1 MMKKIWNWIKSPSS
15 DFALFIVFL
24 LLLNIV
30 SYNSFFRLDLTEPKS
45 YSLSK
50 PSKQVVKNLQEPLT
64 IRVFFDKNLPTP
76 YNSVAQYVEDLLAEY
91 DGVANKNFSVI
102 NMDLSKE
109 ESLEMASD
117 YGLSQIQ
124 IQEIKNNEVGF
135 KQVYMGLVLSYGDSI
150 ETLDSITSTEGF
162 EYKLTTKIS
171 KMISTADTLA
181 NLKQDEKINVTLYFS
196 PVLKNMGISGCAELE
211 EIVETTFKEVN
222 KQNKDRL
229 DYKVVNPSESET
241 IEFVQKYG
249 IQAIQYKSENQQK
262 VAALGLVVEYN
273 DDFRVI
279 PVQIERSLFGYVV
292 SGLETIG
299 ESINESLQSL
309 MSNVQSIGYVTGHG
323 ELSLQDE
330 RQALNFNKMVSAH
343 YQIEELN
350 LVENDI
356 PMNMSCIVINGPKAD
371 FAEEELYKI
380 DQFIM
385 RGGNVM
391 FFVDS
396 LVEQGGSPYQAA
408 EYVPN
413 ELNIDK
419 LLNKYGVKR
428 NYDYVMDTNCYTTS
442 SPEYGKVNLYW
453 APIMQKDSLAKK
465 SVITQNLGYLIFLQN
480 GSLDISGAENNSNL
494 KSTVL
499 VKSSPESW
507 AQSERIMLNPI
518 FMTPPEAGNFAPQNL
533 AVMIEGK
540 FDSAYTEKPEFETS
554 DESAEA
560 TENQT
565 KDENQLTTENHLASA
580 KLPGKIF
587 VTGSSYVT
595 TYQILDGQDTSPISM
610 FFLNVID
617 YLNGNE
623 EVCTMR
629 TKGLGINVL
638 TIKSPALATIAKYF
652 NQFGLVIL
660 VAVAGLIVVRSRAK
674 RRKQIREKYNPND
687 SRQVK

>member
-1 MMKKIWNWIKSPSS
+1 MKKFINWLKSPSS

-109 ESLEMASD
+109 ESLAMASD

-211 EIVETTFKEVN
+211 EIVETTFKKVN

-565 KDENQLTTENHLASA
+565 KGENQLTTKNHLASA

>member
-1 MMKKIWNWIKSPSS
+1 MKKFINWLKSPSS

-30 SYNSFFRLDLTEPKS
+30 SYNSFFRLDLTQPKS

-64 IRVFFDKNLPTP
+64 IRIFFDKNLPSP
-76 YNSVAQYVEDLLAEY
+76 YSSVSQYVQDLLSEY
-91 DGVANKNFSVI
+91 KGVANKNFSVI

-499 VKSSPESW
+499 VKSSSESW

>member
-1 MMKKIWNWIKSPSS
+1 MKKFINWLKSPSS

-196 PVLKNMGISGCAELE
+196 SVLKNMGISGCAELE

-565 KDENQLTTENHLASA
+565 KGEDQLTTENHLASA

>member
-1 MMKKIWNWIKSPSS
+1 MKKFINWLKSPSS

-109 ESLEMASD
+109 ESLAMASD

-241 IEFVQKYG
+241 IEFVQKFG

>member
-1 MMKKIWNWIKSPSS
+1 MKKFINWLKSPSS

-24 LLLNIV
+24 FLLNIV

-109 ESLEMASD
+109 ESLAMASD

-428 NYDYVMDTNCYTTS
+428 NYDYVMDTNCYSTS

-518 FMTPPEAGNFAPQNL
+518 FMTPPEASNFAPQNL

>member
-1 MMKKIWNWIKSPSS
+1 MKKFINWLKSPSS

-109 ESLEMASD
+109 ESLAMASD

>member
-1 MMKKIWNWIKSPSS
+1 MKKFINWLKSPSS

-109 ESLEMASD
+109 ESLAMASD

-241 IEFVQKYG
+241 IEFLQKYG

-428 NYDYVMDTNCYTTS
+428 NYDYVMDTNCYSTS

-565 KDENQLTTENHLASA
+565 KGENQLTTENHLASA

>member
-1 MMKKIWNWIKSPSS
+1 MKKFINWLKSPSS

-102 NMDLSKE
+102 NMDMSKE
-109 ESLEMASD
+109 ESLAMASD

-181 NLKQDEKINVTLYFS
+181 NLKQDEKINITLYFS

-211 EIVETTFKEVN
+211 EIVETSFKEVN

-350 LVENDI
+350 LVEKDI

-380 DQFIM
+380 DQFVM

-428 NYDYVMDTNCYTTS
+428 NYDYVMDTNCYSTS
-442 SPEYGKVNLYW
+442 NAEYGKMNLYW
-453 APIMQKDSLAKK
+453 APIMQKDQLAKK

-518 FMTPPEAGNFAPQNL
+518 FMTPPEAGNFASQNL

-540 FDSAYTEKPEFETS
+540 FDSAYTEKPKFETS
-554 DESAEA
+554 DESAET

-565 KDENQLTTENHLASA
+565 QDENQLTTENHLASA

-587 VTGSSYVT
+587 VIGSSYVT

>member
-1 MMKKIWNWIKSPSS
+1 MKKFINWLKSPSS

-109 ESLEMASD
+109 ESLTMASD

-396 LVEQGGSPYQAA
+396 LVEQSGSPYQAA

-480 GSLDISGAENNSNL
+480 GSLDISGTENNSNL

-540 FDSAYTEKPEFETS
+540 FDSAYTEKPKFETS

>member
-1 MMKKIWNWIKSPSS
+1 MKKFINWLKSPSS

-109 ESLEMASD
+109 ESLAMASD

-135 KQVYMGLVLSYGDSI
+135 KQVFMGLVISYGDSI
-150 ETLDSITSTEGF
+150 EVLDTITSTEGF

-171 KMISTADTLA
+171 NMISKADTLA
-181 NLKQDEKINVTLYFS
+181 NLKENERINISLYFS
-196 PVLKNMGISGCAELE
+196 SVLKNMGIAGCEELE

-229 DYKVVNPSESET
+229 DLNVINPSEAEVMDL
-241 IEFVQKYG
+241 VQKYG

-587 VTGSSYVT
+587 VTSSSYVT

>member
-1 MMKKIWNWIKSPSS
+1 MKKFINWLKSSSS

-109 ESLEMASD
+109 ESLAMASD

-540 FDSAYTEKPEFETS
+540 FDSAYTEKPKFETS

-565 KDENQLTTENHLASA
+565 KGENQLTTENHLASA

>member
-1 MMKKIWNWIKSPSS
+1 MKKFINWLKSPSS

>member
-1 MMKKIWNWIKSPSS
+1 MKKFINWLKSPSS

-109 ESLEMASD
+109 ESLTMASD

>member
-1 MMKKIWNWIKSPSS
+1 MKKFINWLKSPSS

-109 ESLEMASD
+109 ESLTMASD

-428 NYDYVMDTNCYTTS
+428 NYDYVMDTNCYSTS

>member
-1 MMKKIWNWIKSPSS
+1 MKKFINWLKSPSS

-109 ESLEMASD
+109 ESLAMASD

-262 VAALGLVVEYN
+262 VATLGLVVEYN

-540 FDSAYTEKPEFETS
+540 FDSAYTEKPEFESS

>member
-1 MMKKIWNWIKSPSS
+1 MKKFINWLKSPSS

-109 ESLEMASD
+109 ESLAMASD

-350 LVENDI
+350 LVESDI

>member
-1 MMKKIWNWIKSPSS
+1 MKKFINWLKSPSS

-109 ESLEMASD
+109 ESLAMASD

-540 FDSAYTEKPEFETS
+540 FDSAYTEKPEFEPS

>member
-1 MMKKIWNWIKSPSS
+1 MKKFINWLKSPSS

-109 ESLEMASD
+109 ESLAMASD

-428 NYDYVMDTNCYTTS
+428 NYDYVMDTNCYSTS

-518 FMTPPEAGNFAPQNL
+518 FMTPPEAGNFVPQNL

>member
-1 MMKKIWNWIKSPSS
+1 MKKFINWLKSPSS

-109 ESLEMASD
+109 ESLAMASD

-181 NLKQDEKINVTLYFS
+181 NLKQDEKINITLYFS

-350 LVENDI
+350 LVEKDI

-380 DQFIM
+380 DQFVM

-442 SPEYGKVNLYW
+442 SSEYGKMNLYW
-453 APIMQKDSLAKK
+453 APIMQKDQLAKK

-518 FMTPPEAGNFAPQNL
+518 FMTPPEAGDFASQNL

-540 FDSAYTEKPEFETS
+540 FDSAYTEKPKFETS
-554 DESAEA
+554 DESAET

-565 KDENQLTTENHLASA
+565 QDENQLTTENHLASA

>member
-1 MMKKIWNWIKSPSS
+1 MKKFINWLKSPSS

-109 ESLEMASD
+109 ESLAMASD

-419 LLNKYGVKR
+419 LFNKYGVKR

>member
-1 MMKKIWNWIKSPSS
+1 MKKFINWLKSPSS

-109 ESLEMASD
+109 ESLAMASD

-518 FMTPPEAGNFAPQNL
+518 FMTLPEASNFAPQNL

>member
-1 MMKKIWNWIKSPSS
+1 MKKFINWLKSPSS

-109 ESLEMASD
+109 ESLAMASD

-181 NLKQDEKINVTLYFS
+181 NLKQNEKINVTLYFS

-428 NYDYVMDTNCYTTS
+428 NYDYVMDTNCYSTS

-518 FMTPPEAGNFAPQNL
+518 FMTPPEASNFAPQNL

-554 DESAEA
+554 DESAEV

-565 KDENQLTTENHLASA
+565 KGENQLTTENHLASA

>member
-1 MMKKIWNWIKSPSS
+1 MKKFINWLKSPSS

-109 ESLEMASD
+109 ESLAMASD

-181 NLKQDEKINVTLYFS
+181 NLKQNEKINITLYFS

-229 DYKVVNPSESET
+229 DYKVINPSESET

-350 LVENDI
+350 LVEKDI

-380 DQFIM
+380 DQFVM
-385 RGGNVM
+385 RGGNIM

-442 SPEYGKVNLYW
+442 SSEYGKMNLYW
-453 APIMQKDSLAKK
+453 APIMQKDQLAKK

-518 FMTPPEAGNFAPQNL
+518 FMTPPEAGNFASQNL

-540 FDSAYTEKPEFETS
+540 FDSAYTEKPKFEIS

-565 KDENQLTTENHLASA
+565 QDENQLTTENHLASA

-595 TYQILDGQDTSPISM
+595 TYQILDGQDTAPISM

-638 TIKSPALATIAKYF
+638 NIKSPALATIAKYF

>member
-1 MMKKIWNWIKSPSS
+1 MKKFINWLKSPSS

-109 ESLEMASD
+109 ESLAMASD

-181 NLKQDEKINVTLYFS
+181 NLKQNEKINITLYFS

-211 EIVETTFKEVN
+211 EIVETSFKEVN

-350 LVENDI
+350 LVEKDI
-356 PMNMSCIVINGPKAD
+356 PMNMSCIIINGPKAD

-380 DQFIM
+380 DQFVM

-442 SPEYGKVNLYW
+442 SSEYGKMNLYW
-453 APIMQKDSLAKK
+453 APIMQKDQLAKK

-518 FMTPPEAGNFAPQNL
+518 FMTPPEAGNFASQNL

-540 FDSAYTEKPEFETS
+540 FDSAYTEKPKFETS
-554 DESAEA
+554 DESAET

-565 KDENQLTTENHLASA
+565 QDKNQLTTENHLASA

-595 TYQILDGQDTSPISM
+595 TYQILDGQDSSPISM

>member
-1 MMKKIWNWIKSPSS
+1 MKKFINWLKSPSS

-109 ESLEMASD
+109 ESLAMASD

-540 FDSAYTEKPEFETS
+540 FDSAYTEKPEFESS

>member
-1 MMKKIWNWIKSPSS
+1 MKKFINWLKSSSS

-109 ESLEMASD
+109 ESLAMASD

-428 NYDYVMDTNCYTTS
+428 NYDYVMDTNCYSTS

-499 VKSSPESW
+499 VKSSTESW

-518 FMTPPEAGNFAPQNL
+518 FMTPPEASNFAPQNL

-565 KDENQLTTENHLASA
+565 KGENQLTTENHLASA

>member
-1 MMKKIWNWIKSPSS
+1 MKKFINWLKSPSS

-109 ESLEMASD
+109 ESLAMASD

-565 KDENQLTTENHLASA
+565 EGENQLTTENHLASA

-638 TIKSPALATIAKYF
+638 TIKSPAFATIAKYF

>member
-1 MMKKIWNWIKSPSS
+1 MKKFINWLKSPSS

-109 ESLEMASD
+109 ESLAMASD

-371 FAEEELYKI
+371 FAKEELYKI

-518 FMTPPEAGNFAPQNL
+518 FMTPPEAGNFASQNL

-540 FDSAYTEKPEFETS
+540 FDSAYTEKPEFETF

>member
-1 MMKKIWNWIKSPSS
+1 MKKFINWLKSPSS

-428 NYDYVMDTNCYTTS
+428 NYDYVMDTNCYSTS

-518 FMTPPEAGNFAPQNL
+518 FMTPPEASNFAPQNL

-540 FDSAYTEKPEFETS
+540 FDSAYTEKPEFETF

>member
-1 MMKKIWNWIKSPSS
+1 MKKFINWLKSPSS

-109 ESLEMASD
+109 ESLAMASD

-565 KDENQLTTENHLASA
+565 KGENQLTTENHLASA

>member
-1 MMKKIWNWIKSPSS
+1 MKKFINWLKSPSS

-109 ESLEMASD
+109 ESLAMASD

-565 KDENQLTTENHLASA
+565 KDEDQLTTENHLASA

>member
-1 MMKKIWNWIKSPSS
+1 MKKFINWLKSPSS

-76 YNSVAQYVEDLLAEY
+76 YNSVAQYVEDLLVEY

-109 ESLEMASD
+109 ESLAMASD

-356 PMNMSCIVINGPKAD
+356 PINMSCIVINGPKAD

-428 NYDYVMDTNCYTTS
+428 NYDYVMDTNCYSTS

-518 FMTPPEAGNFAPQNL
+518 FMTPPEASNFAPQNL

-565 KDENQLTTENHLASA
+565 KDENQLTTENHLTSA

>member
-1 MMKKIWNWIKSPSS
+1 MKKFINWLKSPSS

-109 ESLEMASD
+109 ESLAMASD

-292 SGLETIG
+292 SGFETIG

-428 NYDYVMDTNCYTTS
+428 NYDYVMDTNCYSTS

-540 FDSAYTEKPEFETS
+540 FDSAYTENPEFETS
-554 DESAEA
+554 DKSAEA

-565 KDENQLTTENHLASA
+565 KGENQLTTENHLASA

>member
-1 MMKKIWNWIKSPSS
+1 MKKFINWLKSPSS

-109 ESLEMASD
+109 ESLAMASD

-135 KQVYMGLVLSYGDSI
+135 KQVFMGLVISYGDSI
-150 ETLDSITSTEGF
+150 EVLDTITSTEGF

-171 KMISTADTLA
+171 NMISKADTLA
-181 NLKQDEKINVTLYFS
+181 NLKENERINISLYFS
-196 PVLKNMGISGCAELE
+196 SVLKNMGIAGCEELE

-229 DYKVVNPSESET
+229 DLNVINPSEAEVMDL
-241 IEFVQKYG
+241 VQKYG

>member
-1 MMKKIWNWIKSPSS
+1 MKKFINWLKSPSS

-109 ESLEMASD
+109 ESLAMASD

-507 AQSERIMLNPI
+507 TQSERIMLNPI

>member
-1 MMKKIWNWIKSPSS
+1 MKKFINWLKSPSS

-109 ESLEMASD
+109 ESLAMASD

-229 DYKVVNPSESET
+229 DYKVVNPSESEI

-371 FAEEELYKI
+371 FVEEELYKI

>member
-1 MMKKIWNWIKSPSS
+1 MKKFLNWLKSPSS

-64 IRVFFDKNLPTP
+64 IRVFFDKNLPSP
-76 YNSVAQYVEDLLAEY
+76 YNSVAQYVDDLLAEY
-91 DGVANKNFSVI
+91 KGVANKNFSVI
-102 NMDLSKE
+102 NMDLSKPE
-109 ESLEMASD
+109 NLEMASD

-124 IQEIKNNEVGF
+124 IQEVKNNEVGF
-135 KQVYMGLVLSYGDSI
+135 KQVYMGLVITYGDSI
-150 ETLDSITSTEGF
+150 EVLDTITATDGF

-181 NLKQDEKINVTLYFS
+181 NLKNDEKINVTLYFS
-196 PVLKNMGISGCAELE
+196 PILKSMGISGCTELE
-211 EIVETTFKEVN
+211 EIVEQTYKEVN
-222 KQNKDRL
+222 RQNKDRL
-229 DYKVVNPSESET
+229 DYKVVNPSESEI
-241 IEFVQKYG
+241 IEIIQKYG

-299 ESINESLQSL
+299 DSINESLQSL

-350 LVENDI
+350 LIEKDI
-356 PMNMSCIVINGPKAD
+356 PINMNCIVINGPKAD

-391 FFVDS
+391 FFVDPF
-396 LVEQGGSPYQAA
+396 LEQGGSQYQQTQ
-408 EYVPN
+408 YVPN

-442 SPEYGKVNLYW
+442 SQDYGKLNLYW
-453 APIMQKDSLAKK
+453 APILQKDSLAKK

-480 GSLDISGAENNSNL
+480 GSLDVSGAENNSNV

-499 VKSSPESW
+499 VKSSPKSW
-507 AQSERIMLNPI
+507 VQSEQIFLNPMFI
-518 FMTPPEAGNFAPQNL
+518 NPPAEDSFDPQNL
-533 AVMIEGK
+533 AVIIEGK
-540 FDSAYTEKPEFETS
+540 FDSAYTEKPKFEKAE
-554 DESAEA
+554 DESQ
-560 TENQT
+560 TNQT
-565 KDENQLTTENHLASA
+565 PEESSLTTENHLASA

-595 TYQILDGQDTSPISM
+595 TYQILDGQDTSPVSM
-610 FFLNVID
+610 FYLNVID

-623 EVCTMR
+623 DVCTMR

-638 TIKSPALATIAKYF
+638 TIKSPALAVIAKYF

-660 VAVAGLIVVRSRAK
+660 VAVAGFVVLRLRTK

>member
-1 MMKKIWNWIKSPSS
+1 MKKFINWLKSPSS

-109 ESLEMASD
+109 ESLAMASD

-560 TENQT
+560 TEYQT

-652 NQFGLVIL
+652 NQFGLVIF

>member
-1 MMKKIWNWIKSPSS
+1 MKKFINWLKSPSS

-109 ESLEMASD
+109 ESLAMASD

-428 NYDYVMDTNCYTTS
+428 NYDYVMDTNCYSTS

-540 FDSAYTEKPEFETS
+540 FDSAYTEKPEFETF

>member
-1 MMKKIWNWIKSPSS
+1 MKKFINWLKSPSS

-109 ESLEMASD
+109 ESLAMASD

-211 EIVETTFKEVN
+211 EIVETSFKEVN

-249 IQAIQYKSENQQK
+249 IQVIQYKSENQQK

-350 LVENDI
+350 LVEKDI

-380 DQFIM
+380 DQFVM

-442 SPEYGKVNLYW
+442 SSEYGKMNLYW
-453 APIMQKDSLAKK
+453 APIMQKDQLAKK

-518 FMTPPEAGNFAPQNL
+518 FMTPPEAGNFASQNL

-540 FDSAYTEKPEFETS
+540 FDSAYTEKPKFETS
-554 DESAEA
+554 DESAET

-565 KDENQLTTENHLASA
+565 QDENQLTTENHLASA

-595 TYQILDGQDTSPISM
+595 TYQILDGQDSSPISM